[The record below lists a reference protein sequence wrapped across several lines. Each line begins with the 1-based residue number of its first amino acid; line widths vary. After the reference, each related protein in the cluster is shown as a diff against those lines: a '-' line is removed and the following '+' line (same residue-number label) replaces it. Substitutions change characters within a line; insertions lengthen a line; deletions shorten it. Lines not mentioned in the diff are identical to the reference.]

1 MLPFCINFIY
11 MYYSGCQQTR
21 AGSGGK
27 FLTRA
32 ELEVKNK
39 TLMDFLPKPEGSWES
54 GYAAF
59 NNRAN
64 IMLGTTAVFF
74 VLTLLKVSN
83 SMYSYILLTRSRCFK

>member
-1 MLPFCINFIY
+1 MLPCYCAVLILY
-11 MYYSGCQQTR
+11 TCYSGCQQTR

-74 VLTLLKVSN
+74 VLTLLKVIQCLVI
-83 SMYSYILLTRSRCFK
+83 YC